1 MQLAARTQRMLRD
14 ACAEAPP
21 GVQSDGAA
29 TGGRTLV
36 DGSTAAG
43 PDELCPGDQSHDQL
57 SLLAHALYISV
68 HVSYEMARMKVAE
81 QQAAGAAAAAAARAA
96 NAAKA
101 AAAAAAAAAR
111 AANAAKAAAA
121 KPAARQRAGA
131 QQAAAPAGDAQQP
144 SSAKLPPATSE
155 ALLSG
160 MLCLAELGEAGV
172 QGCCCCLFHL
182 VGNNA
187 VGFAAEGAPRAAA
200 AAFSG
205 GLAGLMA
212 RCVAETGGL
221 LVQLGCGGSEGSR
234 DAAALLEASSSWGS
248 GAPRAAASAG
258 CAAASGDGRAAA
270 DAAAGAQA
278 ATLSQDEAQV
288 GCAWLL
294 SEAANR
300 LGTWSCA
307 LNATASRPVAAGAG
321 GTLDGRL
328 RLPTAVLRALLAWR
342 RDTPGA
348 VLQRPAPMATAT
360 TACLTAPLPD
370 AAGSEAALQ
379 PEAAGSEAA
388 ACCEAAADG
397 ETAANGEAA
406 ANCTAVAN
414 CEPAVNPDSVAM
426 QLGWAAH
433 EAALMLS
440 PSALQLLNGSGARLL
455 GAGAWADSPSCENG
469 PSLHDSVT
477 LLWHVQM
484 SSYGV
489 QQALPWHTQAI
500 SQTASYSC

>member
-1 MQLAARTQRMLRD
+1 MQLAARTQRMLCD

-43 PDELCPGDQSHDQL
+43 PDELCPGGQGHDQL
-57 SLLAHALYISV
+57 ILLAHALYISV

-81 QQAAGAAAAAAARAA
+81 QQAAV
-96 NAAKA
+96 
-101 AAAAAAAAAR
+101 AAAAAAAR

-144 SSAKLPPATSE
+144 PSAKLPPATSE

-160 MLCLAELGEAGV
+160 ILCLAELGEAGL
-172 QGCCCCLFHL
+172 QSCCCYLFHL
-182 VGNNA
+182 VCNNT
-187 VGFAAEGAPRAAA
+187 VGFAAEGAPRAVA
-200 AAFSG
+200 AAFFG
-205 GLAGLMA
+205 GLAAAMA
-212 RCVAETGGL
+212 RCVAQTGGL
-221 LVQLGCGGSEGSR
+221 LVQLGGGGSEGSR
-234 DAAALLEASSSWGS
+234 DAAASAAALLVANSSWGS

-258 CAAASGDGRAAA
+258 CAAASGGGRAAA
-270 DAAAGAQA
+270 DAAAGTPA
-278 ATLSQDEAQV
+278 ATLSQDEAQSE
-288 GCAWLL
+288 CAWVL

-300 LGTWSCA
+300 LGTWSCV
-307 LNATASRPVAAGAG
+307 LNATASRPVAAGGG
-321 GTLDGRL
+321 GTLDRRL
-328 RLPTAVLRALLAWR
+328 CLPTAVLRALLAWQ
-342 RDTPGA
+342 RDAPVA
-348 VLQRPAPMATAT
+348 VLQRPAPTATAT
-360 TACLTAPLPD
+360 TVCLTAPLPE
-370 AAGSEAALQ
+370 ATGSKAALQ

-397 ETAANGEAA
+397 KTDANGEAA

-414 CEPAVNPDSVAM
+414 CEPAADPDSVAT

-440 PSALQLLNGSGARLL
+440 PSTLQLLNGSGARLL
-455 GAGAWADSPSCENG
+455 GAGAWAVSHLVTTGPACMILSPCFGTCRCPATRLSR
-469 PSLHDSVT
+469 P
-477 LLWHVQM
+477 
-484 SSYGV
+484 
-489 QQALPWHTQAI
+489 
-500 SQTASYSC
+500 